1 MKDKNEMSK
10 ERLLHIQKAI
20 KAIKTH
26 VDDVSLDKF
35 TEYSNN

>member
-10 ERLLHIQKAI
+10 ERLLHIQKAL
-20 KAIKTH
+20 KAIKIY
-26 VDDVSLDKF
+26 VEAVSLDKF

>member
-10 ERLLHIQKAI
+10 TRLLQIQKAL

-26 VDDVSLDKF
+26 VGDVSLDKL
-35 TEYSNN
+35 TEYSDN